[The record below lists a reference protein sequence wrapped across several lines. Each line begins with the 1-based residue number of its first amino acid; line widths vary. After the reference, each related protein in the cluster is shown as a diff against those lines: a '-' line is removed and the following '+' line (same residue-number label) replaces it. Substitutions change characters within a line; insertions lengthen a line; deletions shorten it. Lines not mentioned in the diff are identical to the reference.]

1 MDALPQGLNLQR
13 RAGFARRARHWHAGA
28 PYVGT
33 KFVNVEVLLKVFWQ
47 QLDDYLEPVLRKLTQ
62 FVPVELVEKIFQLFT
77 VCFSELHKNGHA
89 FPGLLNFLDR
99 PRPIFGSNFFC
110 HWSTNSHFF
119 WPVVVQIFFSA
130 LLTQPNNVFSGS
142 RWPLWGPIGYQA
154 LFLQKDLWSKTYFYI
169 FLPIL
174 V

>member
-99 PRPIFGSNFFC
+99 PRPIFGSKVFC

-119 WPVVVQIFFSA
+119 WPVVVQIFYRQWISRRILPHFPLRA
-130 LLTQPNNVFSGS
+130 LQILYVGSVVPANVNHCACGS
-142 RWPLWGPIGYQA
+142 KVA
-154 LFLQKDLWSKTYFYI
+154 L
-169 FLPIL
+169 
-174 V
+174 